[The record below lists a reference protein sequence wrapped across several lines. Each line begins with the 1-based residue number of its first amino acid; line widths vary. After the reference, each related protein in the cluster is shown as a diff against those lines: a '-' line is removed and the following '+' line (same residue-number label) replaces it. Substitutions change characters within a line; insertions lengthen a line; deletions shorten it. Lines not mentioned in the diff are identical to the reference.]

1 MHNTIRHA
9 ANTNAQPLAGRAANI
24 LSMNDYRH
32 RTRVHRTVNGVFF
45 STDVLLT
52 KGEVA

>member
-1 MHNTIRHA
+1 MHTSIRHA
-9 ANTNAQPLAGRAANI
+9 ANCNAQPLAARAANI
-24 LSMNDYRH
+24 VSMNDFRH
-32 RTRVHRTVNGVFF
+32 RTRVRRTVNGVFF